1 MVCAIAEGDVD
12 DSVSTD
18 LSDACNAT
26 RFKEL
31 AQSCYEGR
39 RGGGCCAGVMCDM
52 SAEARVDNEL
62 TAVVRFGKFEE
73 KDALNTPSLV

>member
-39 RGGGCCAGVMCDM
+39 RGGGCCPGVMCDM
-52 SAEARVDNEL
+52 SAEARVDDEL
-62 TAVVRFGKFEE
+62 TAVVWFGKFEK
-73 KDALNTPSLV
+73 KDALNMPR